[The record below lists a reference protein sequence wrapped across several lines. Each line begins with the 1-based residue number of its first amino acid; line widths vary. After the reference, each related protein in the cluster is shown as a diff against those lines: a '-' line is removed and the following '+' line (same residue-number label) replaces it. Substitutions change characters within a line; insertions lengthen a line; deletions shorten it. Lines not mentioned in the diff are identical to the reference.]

1 MLITRS
7 FGLFLCSLHGS
18 EDYSLLTFPYLVL
31 RKRSELCFELAFNE
45 VKLKQNKIHKYRTY
59 LYKIC
64 FALYV
69 YITIL
74 FFYGFCLFFN
84 SIFL

>member
-45 VKLKQNKIHKYRTY
+45 VKLKRNKTHKYRIY
-59 LYKIC
+59 LQNMLC
-64 FALYV
+64 FIHLYNDF
-69 YITIL
+69 YFL
-74 FFYGFCLFFN
+74 FF
-84 SIFL
+84 